1 MFLGP
6 ERFFRLV
13 ILVFRKKNHYAPEYD
28 DLSPDDIVLWSS
40 LQDYSIFPGERMVRY
55 EM

>member
-13 ILVFRKKNHYAPEYD
+13 ILVFRKKNHYA
-28 DLSPDDIVLWSS
+28 S
-40 LQDYSIFPGERMVRY
+40 LIISVCLNMMIYPLMT
-55 EM
+55 